1 MVSSLHWPTRHATLW
16 PKRSSLPSPLT
27 RYYIPSWLLFCSNQT
42 KWTTFYPNR
51 CHIYLARR
59 YFIACT
65 TECIGTNLQ
74 EKFKQQYLIPK
85 NLISKT
91 QAFSYTAFGCLL
103 SRAAVMCFTHTMCET
118 QCFFYISLLNQ
129 FLNYQNSFCLTV
141 IQNKTKYSMVLFVF
155 LNFYSYC
162 IFDLSEVFQWQLY
175 TGDQTHM

>member
-1 MVSSLHWPTRHATLW
+1 MTASGGHFSTDQTVTPPCGRNAHHFHH
-16 PKRSSLPSPLT
+16 RSH

-91 QAFSYTAFGCLL
+91 QAVSYTALGCLL
-103 SRAAVMCFTHTMCET
+103 SRLAVLCFTHTMCET
-118 QCFFYISLLNQ
+118 QCSFYISLINQ
-129 FLNYQNSFCLTV
+129 FLNYQNSSCLTV
-141 IQNKTKYSMVLFVF
+141 IQNKTKYYMIGAGIGGFYLCGFFLKTFILIVF
-155 LNFYSYC
+155 S
-162 IFDLSEVFQWQLY
+162 I
-175 TGDQTHM
+175 